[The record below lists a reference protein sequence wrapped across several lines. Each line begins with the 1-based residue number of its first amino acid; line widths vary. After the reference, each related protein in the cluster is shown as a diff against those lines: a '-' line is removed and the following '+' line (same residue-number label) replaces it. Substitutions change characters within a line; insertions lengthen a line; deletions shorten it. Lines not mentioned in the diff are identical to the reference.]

1 MATTTSAPRQ
11 RLSLTAE
18 AAAQLQ
24 AQQTDDD
31 QRVRVPPGSIEV
43 GGAGVLGGLAGL
55 PLAFVLDLAL
65 SDDHVCACSCSC
77 SCTSPSLPRLTS
89 VWCVR
94 TMSVKRAMSRA
105 PSHVSV
111 APVEPREPP
120 CSRVVRPRRSLAA
133 VEAQRVH
140 KSLVQPRASPSH
152 THVKAPTLPNRR
164 CKRRASIASP
174 SPSRTLPRPSR
185 SPWHRVC
192 NACHIN
198 DGDGHNPDS
207 DEGSTATSMRRRR
220 LRRR

>member
-77 SCTSPSLPRLTS
+77 SCSSPSLPPAIDK
-89 VWCVR
+89 CVVR
-94 TMSVKRAMSRA
+94 QNDVGQASDVSCTITRVSSASRA
-105 PSHVSV
+105 SRTSMFSSGSSSSLLGGSGSPASPQVSRAASGVAISHPRQGTYIAKSTLQAAGEYRVAVAVKNIAKTFSISV
-111 APVEPREPP
+111 AP
-120 CSRVVRPRRSLAA
+120 
-133 VEAQRVH
+133 
-140 KSLVQPRASPSH
+140 
-152 THVKAPTLPNRR
+152 
-164 CKRRASIASP
+164 
-174 SPSRTLPRPSR
+174 
-185 SPWHRVC
+185 
-192 NACHIN
+192 
-198 DGDGHNPDS
+198 
-207 DEGSTATSMRRRR
+207 SM
-220 LRRR
+220 